1 MPVTRILP
9 AAALLLPLLACGGSP
24 SAPSSSV
31 PDVSGKYAGTVMRDE
46 QPLPGFVGTWPAL
59 QIDVWQEASQVEIR
73 GELISVTG
81 FSRASLPRIT
91 GRVDEAGVFTPQ
103 PLAGAASTV
112 DLGFCGSDTT
122 TTNLTVRFSSRAAEW
137 VEWAATGE
145 CGDQR
150 YSGTLMREP

>member
-24 SAPSSSV
+24 SAPSPSV
-31 PDVSGKYAGTVMRDE
+31 PDVSGKYAGTVKRDE
-46 QPLPGFVGTWPAL
+46 QPVSFGAWPGL
-59 QIDVWQEASQVEIR
+59 QIDVRQEASRVEIT

-81 FSRASLPRIT
+81 FSRASLPKIA
-91 GRVDEAGVFTPQ
+91 GRVDESGAFTPQ

-112 DLGFCGSDTT
+112 DLGFCGNDTT
-122 TTNLTVRFSSRAAEW
+122 TTSLTVRFSNRAADW

-150 YSGTLMREP
+150 YSGTLTRAP

>member
-1 MPVTRILP
+1 MYATRTM
-9 AAALLLPLLACGGSP
+9 AATALLLPLLACGGSP
-24 SAPSSSV
+24 SAPSPSV
-31 PDVSGKYAGTVMRDE
+31 PDVSGKYAGRVMRDE
-46 QPLPGFVGTWPAL
+46 QPLVVSGAWPAL
-59 QIDVWQEASQVEIR
+59 QIDVQQEASHVEIT

-81 FSRASLPRIT
+81 FPRGSLPRIV
-91 GRVDEAGVFTPQ
+91 GRVDEAGAFTPQ

-122 TTNLTVRFSSRAAEW
+122 TTRLTVQFSSRAAEW